1 MRGAAFPARGIGAV
15 VSWAFFA
22 EVMVSVFA
30 LVDPFGALPF
40 FVALTEG
47 YTEADTKI
55 VVRRAILVLGGILGF
70 FALLGRFLFSVFG
83 FTLGAFE
90 IAGGI
95 LLFTVAFDMLRG
107 EVAKS
112 KLTDADRE
120 SALARRDEIAVVPLG
135 IPLLAGPGAISTV
148 MIYEG
153 SAGGDP
159 SAIAV
164 TFLAVAVTTA
174 ISYLVLEYGRRI
186 FRSLGHVGITVLAR
200 VMGLLLAAI
209 AVQFVVNGIAAV
221 LPSL

>member
-1 MRGAAFPARGIGAV
+1 MGRPSSRDRTVPAV
-15 VSWAFFA
+15 VALAFFA

-40 FVALTEG
+40 FVSLTEG
-47 YTEADTKI
+47 YNEADTRV
-55 VVRRAILVLGGILGF
+55 VVRRSILVLGGILGF

-107 EVAKS
+107 EVTKS

-159 SAIAV
+159 SAIGV

-174 ISYLVLEYGRRI
+174 LSYLVLEYGRRI
-186 FRSLGHVGITVLAR
+186 FRLLGHVGITVLAR

-209 AVQFVVNGIAAV
+209 AVQFVLNGIAAV